1 MSTHV
6 DQYHRI
12 RTTADVLAD
21 HVRCRRA
28 GDLEGD
34 LRYNY
39 HRHVLLLS
47 AEGVHHGHE
56 GVRRLAAIL
65 RSYLADAGYEFHK
78 TMTDG
83 DLGMLVWSARCAGDD
98 DYMHEGVDSY
108 VIRDGMIAAQTTH
121 YSPAHGDD

>member
-1 MSTHV
+1 MRERRAGRWHERACRSV
-6 DQYHRI
+6 PPDPDDGRC
-12 RTTADVLAD
+12 VAD
-21 HVRCRRA
+21 HVCCRPA

-39 HRHVLLLS
+39 HRDMLLLS
-47 AEGVHHGHE
+47 AEGVHHGHD

-83 DLGMLVWSARCAGDD
+83 DLGMLVWSGRCARDD
-98 DYMHEGVDSY
+98 DYMHEGGDSY
-108 VIRDGMIAAQTTH
+108 VIR
-121 YSPAHGDD
+121 